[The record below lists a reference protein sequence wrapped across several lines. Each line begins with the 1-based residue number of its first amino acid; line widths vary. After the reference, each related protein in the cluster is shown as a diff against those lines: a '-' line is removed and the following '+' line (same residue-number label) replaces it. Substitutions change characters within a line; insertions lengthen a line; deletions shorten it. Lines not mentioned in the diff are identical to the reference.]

1 MSLFN
6 LLEHSTPFLLST
18 VFVFGLIVGSFL
30 NVVIHRL
37 PKMMQKEW
45 REDCCEFLEID
56 NNNQDD
62 KKTYNLISPRSA
74 CPGCGHKI
82 TALENVPLISYLFL
96 RGKCSECSAHI
107 SLRYPAIELISGLT
121 SVTAAWFYGFSAET
135 FLIMILS
142 WSLICL
148 TMIDYEEQLL
158 PDGITLPILW
168 LGIFCNYF
176 DLFTDLESSVL
187 GAIFGYLAFWS
198 VYILFKVA
206 TGKEGMG
213 HGDFKLL
220 SMLGA
225 WLGWQ
230 MLPLVIIL
238 SSIVGALIG
247 IALLV
252 FTSHNKSKP
261 IPFGPYIAIAGWIAI
276 FWGNQ
281 LTEQYLGWSNL
292 G

>member
-18 VFVFGLIVGSFL
+18 VFVLGLIVGSFL

-45 REDCCEFLEID
+45 RSDCCEFLEIE
-56 NNNQDD
+56 NTNQSD
-62 KKTYNLISPRSA
+62 KKNYNLVVPRSA
-74 CPGCGHKI
+74 CPECGHQI
-82 TALENVPLISYLFL
+82 TALENIPLLSYLFL
-96 RGKCSECSAHI
+96 RGKCSNCSTHI
-107 SLRYPAIELISGLT
+107 SLRYPTIELISGLV
-121 SVTAAWFYGFSAET
+121 SALAAWHFGFSIET
-135 FLIMILS
+135 LMIMLLS

-158 PDGITLPILW
+158 PDSITLPLLW
-168 LGIFCNYF
+168 LGILCNYF
-176 DLFTDLESSVL
+176 EMFTSLESSIL
-187 GAIFGYLAFWS
+187 GTIFGYLAFWFI
-198 VYILFKVA
+198 YILFKIT

-213 HGDFKLL
+213 HGDFKML

-230 MLPLVIIL
+230 MLPLIIIM

-247 IALLV
+247 IVLII
-252 FTSHNKSKP
+252 FTSHKKSKP
-261 IPFGPYIAIAGWIAI
+261 IPFGPYIAVAGWIAI

-281 LTEQYLGWSNL
+281 LTEQYLGWSNM